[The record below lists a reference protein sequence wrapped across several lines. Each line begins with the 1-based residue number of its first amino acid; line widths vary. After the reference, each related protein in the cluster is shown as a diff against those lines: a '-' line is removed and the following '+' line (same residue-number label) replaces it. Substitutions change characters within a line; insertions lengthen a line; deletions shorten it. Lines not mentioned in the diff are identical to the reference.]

1 MRILFL
7 SLFFFNTLGVLK
19 AQDVHQINFNS
30 LDAVLRSENDT
41 TYVINFWATW
51 CKPCVEELPAFEK
64 LNTESKGKKIKV
76 ILISMDMQ
84 REIDTKLKPF
94 ILKNNM
100 HSTIWWLSAVNAN
113 DWIDKVSAD
122 WSGAVPAT
130 IIYKNQKKRFFEK
143 SFTYDELKAEVGK

>member
-1 MRILFL
+1 MRKLIL
-7 SLFFFNTLGVLK
+7 SVFFFSAFGVLK
-19 AQDVHQINFNS
+19 AQDVHRINFNS
-30 LDAVLRSENDT
+30 LDAILHSESDT

-64 LNTESKGKKIKV
+64 LNAESKGKKIKI

-113 DWIDKVSAD
+113 DWIDKVSPE

-130 IIYKNQKKRFFEK
+130 VIYKNQKKRFFEK
-143 SFTYDELKAEVGK
+143 SFSYQELKAELEK